1 MHTSR
6 PTTIMTARA
15 TARPHPVRRFA
26 LAVGV
31 AALALG
37 SAATAAQAQ
46 TTTPA
51 PVTLPFNYLL
61 SPSGVAVDPTGN
73 VFVTSTDDSAVVEVP
88 YGPNGYGSQEWSRFY
103 DLYQPKGLA
112 ADAGGDLF
120 TDDNF
125 NRVVELPATGSQA
138 NLPIT
143 GLNGP
148 MGIAVDG
155 AGDVF
160 VADYGS
166 RRVVELPNGNTGYG
180 TQVTLPFTG
189 TIAPTG
195 VAVDGAGNLV
205 VSDDAGQ
212 QVVELLRGPTGFTSE
227 VTLATGLADPWAVAV
242 DGAGDVFGVETFVG
256 QVVELP
262 GAVVPYHLPGAP
274 KIASATPGDSSATV
288 TFTPSQADL
297 NRGNPPVSYTVTARA
312 GAGVTSGPGIT
323 ATGTTSPITVTGL
336 TNGTNY
342 TVTVDATNAAGTGP
356 QSGHKVVTPATVPAA
371 PANVAATNGTP
382 GSATTGTVD
391 LTFTKPAGDGGRPV
405 LDYTAVSSPGGI
417 TATGGASG
425 IQVTGL
431 TIGTSYTFTVYATN
445 AVGNGP
451 ASAPSNP
458 VTPAPIPSPPQVPGA
473 ATLDGA
479 AYVSCLPPASDGG
492 SPIVS
497 YTVTSSPGGITATG
511 SSCPILVTGLT
522 DGTKYDF
529 AVTATNAAGGTSQPS
544 QRTAKITPHA
554 PSGRPPANDN
564 FANAQL
570 ISGTSGSV
578 TGTNVGATV
587 EPGEQT
593 IQDTRG
599 GASVWY
605 KWTVPV
611 TGSYQFDTC
620 SANPGVYGLIG
631 LFTGDTVSNAT
642 EFGPGPSPDLCPAGE
657 AGSTII
663 TGTMSAG
670 LTLYIKFDGYNENGS
685 NANPPYE
692 GPFTL
697 EWSQQS

>member
-88 YGPNGYGSQEWSRFY
+88 YGPNGYGSQEWSRFFN
-103 DLYQPKGLA
+103 LYQPKGLA

-242 DGAGDVFGVETFVG
+242 DSAGDVFAVETFVG

-274 KIASATPGDSSATV
+274 KITSATPGDSSATV

-529 AVTATNAAGGTSQPS
+529 TVTATNAAGGTSQPS